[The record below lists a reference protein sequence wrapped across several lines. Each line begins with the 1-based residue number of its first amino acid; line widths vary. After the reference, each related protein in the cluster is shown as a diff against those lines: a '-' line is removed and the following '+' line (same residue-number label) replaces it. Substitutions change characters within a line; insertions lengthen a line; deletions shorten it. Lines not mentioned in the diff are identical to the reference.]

1 MAILAPSV
9 ETIKKIHDFFIE
21 QYGIGGYMSE
31 GMVEGCLERA
41 MTYIHAG
48 FKPFPTLFLK
58 AAALIQSI
66 IVFHPF
72 IDGNKR
78 TAFETTRLFLL
89 LNGYELTA
97 SSEEGVSFTKGI
109 ADGKITKVEE
119 IAEWLMAH
127 SKRRLL
133 YMVLSFFLKFVI
145 SYFSTVTKERLEE
158 LPESI
163 PVLLR
168 AIRIYPD

>member
-1 MAILAPSV
+1 
-9 ETIKKIHDFFIE
+9 
-21 QYGIGGYMSE
+21 MSE

-89 LNGYELTA
+89 LNGYELVA

-109 ADGKITKVEE
+109 ADGKITEIGE

-127 SKRRLL
+127 SKRRLR
-133 YMVLSFFLKFVI
+133 YIFWSSILKV
-145 SYFSTVTKERLEE
+145 SMLCFSMNLTKERLEK
-158 LPESI
+158 LPKSI
-163 PVLLR
+163 VVLLR
-168 AIRIYPD
+168 AIKIYPD